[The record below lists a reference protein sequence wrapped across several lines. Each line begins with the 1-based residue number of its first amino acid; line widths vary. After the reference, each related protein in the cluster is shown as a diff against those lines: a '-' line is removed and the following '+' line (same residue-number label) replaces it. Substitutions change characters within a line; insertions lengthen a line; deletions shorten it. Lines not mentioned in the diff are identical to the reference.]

1 MSSEAALPSSS
12 TSRKPTWSFKIQNLA
27 TPQTYAAKSVVDL
40 KGNQTA
46 SSTTPTITTPPNAP
60 QTRHIVANGQPKVN
74 SVGRKRRKLNKEEEE
89 MKDEIA
95 ASVSAN
101 LELDQI
107 LTQYPDTD
115 TLFQNEMDVLQ
126 RLLPY
131 HIYQHPRHDLDK
143 VRGSKGKAKASEVE
157 LLREEIQ
164 VAESK
169 FALEC
174 HKRYRAL
181 EQRMRRARLRP
192 GQSTIPHDQA
202 ILVERMTLEIEHS
215 EKAALERELSD
226 VRSELDKVLRAQRM
240 AKAAANRATT
250 TMTSSTSINS
260 TNSATP
266 YYGYTAPTFN
276 GTSTAGYSNY
286 YSSYTYPY
294 NPSFIPGMR
303 YSTPTKAN
311 SSSIPGVSSFQ
322 SGVAGQP
329 QTSKATSNLS
339 SNQTPVSSVSGSA
352 VTRPPPV
359 AIPLQ
364 LPVTSLPALQSLGI
378 LPVPKA
384 SLPADSSTHPAA
396 VLLGTS
402 NNGTMLSLEINAALL
417 QPPQM
422 SGLAILL
429 SSLVKMSGVTNGTGQ
444 NSGQAQA
451 STDATGQSTSSG
463 GFTTQSGSNTGNKA
477 RGGK

>member
-27 TPQTYAAKSVVDL
+27 TPQTYAAKLVVDS
-40 KGNQTA
+40 KGNQTE
-46 SSTTPTITTPPNAP
+46 SSTTPTITTALDTP
-60 QTRHIVANGQPKVN
+60 QTRHDVANGRPKVN
-74 SVGRKRRKLNKEEEE
+74 DIGRKKRKLNKEEEQI
-89 MKDEIA
+89 KDEIA

-115 TLFQNEMDVLQ
+115 TPFQDEMDVVQ

-131 HIYQHPRHDLDK
+131 HIYQHPRHDLDEM
-143 VRGSKGKAKASEVE
+143 RGSKGKAKASEVE

-164 VAESK
+164 ESK

-174 HKRYRAL
+174 HRRCSAL

-192 GQSTIPHDQA
+192 GRSTIPHDQA
-202 ILVERMTLEIEHS
+202 ILVERMTLETEHS

-226 VRSELDKVLRAQRM
+226 VRSELDKILRAQRM

-250 TMTSSTSINS
+250 SMTSSTSTNATNS
-260 TNSATP
+260 TTP
-266 YYGYTAPTFN
+266 YYGYAAPTFN

-303 YSTPTKAN
+303 YSTPTKTN
-311 SSSIPGVSSFQ
+311 SSIPGVSSFQ

-329 QTSKATSNLS
+329 QTSTATSNLS
-339 SNQTPVSSVSGSA
+339 GSQTPAPSVSGTA

-384 SLPADSSTHPAA
+384 SLPADLSTHPPA

-444 NSGQAQA
+444 NSGQTQT
-451 STDATGQSTSSG
+451 STDAAGQSTSSKG
-463 GFTTQSGSNTGNKA
+463 STTQSGSNTGNKA